1 MWSNEQG
8 EESVVINRRKPTGYK
23 IFHAK
28 RVWRFLSTG
37 VGSLIFATMS
47 RVVQLLEFTK
57 TNLTALRSFLKGSD
71 CKLSSVLSF
80 LLILNK
86 KIPFS
91 SMLSLSST
99 LRLFMIHVINLSTI
113 IVIICT
119 MAGLFH
125 KWYGSWKQRKK
136 DLKPPFG
143 LLVHL
148 TMWSTRKKKF
158 HLQVNLN
165 PYVNSCQY
173 FIIE

>member
-1 MWSNEQG
+1 
-8 EESVVINRRKPTGYK
+8 
-23 IFHAK
+23 
-28 RVWRFLSTG
+28 
-37 VGSLIFATMS
+37 MS

-125 KWYGSWKQRKK
+125 K
-136 DLKPPFG
+136 
-143 LLVHL
+143 
-148 TMWSTRKKKF
+148 
-158 HLQVNLN
+158 
-165 PYVNSCQY
+165 
-173 FIIE
+173 